1 MAMTFL
7 LVLVLVLGGQVVY
20 AFSLDAATKRRRTT
34 GKHPSSSRIRDAVVL
49 LKEETTTVG
58 SGGSSSSRMMKMSTT
73 ITENNKR
80 REFLH
85 RAMAAQIVIV
95 PTVVAVPVALVSQ
108 PSPAAAATTTTTTTT
123 NNKPPPILPLL
134 TTAKRLHAIPTFAI
148 VDGYGVPFHTYD
160 KDTAG
165 GLGYFFTS
173 YRSAEFV
180 LEDAK
185 AAFAKAKAEERKINN
200 NNVADEKRE
209 GEAEEEEDA
218 NNNNNGG
225 SEVPDSWG
233 QARIVSI
240 PLDVV
245 MQLTVKKTS
254 SIAQNGQGK
263 RFNTYYQVIPNQ
275 EEQNAALR
283 IEDGPRYRE
292 RGRVPLFY
300 IDGLQLPFEDDE
312 NDNNNKNNEGGS
324 GSSSSSMMTM
334 MNPVYLHVQDLKDEW
349 QRQHP
354 SSNGSILNMPPIK
367 VRELNETFR
376 AMIRP
381 GGKDVSLS
389 NLIFIPSLD
398 NVGMAKAIAAAGGGN
413 SKYRLGEMILTK

>member
-1 MAMTFL
+1 
-7 LVLVLVLGGQVVY
+7 V
-20 AFSLDAATKRRRTT
+20 
-34 GKHPSSSRIRDAVVL
+34 P
-49 LKEETTTVG
+49 
-58 SGGSSSSRMMKMSTT
+58 
-73 ITENNKR
+73 
-80 REFLH
+80 
-85 RAMAAQIVIV
+85 AQIVIV
-95 PTVVAVPVALVSQ
+95 STVVVAVPVALVSH
-108 PSPAAAATTTTTTTT
+108 PSPAAAAAAATTTTTTTT

-148 VDGYGVPFHTYD
+148 VDGYGLPFHTYD

-185 AAFAKAKAEERKINN
+185 VAFAKAKAEERRSNK
-200 NNVADEKRE
+200 VADEKRE
-209 GEAEEEEDA
+209 GEAEEEEYA
-218 NNNNNGG
+218 NNNIGA

-263 RFNTYYQVIPNQ
+263 RFTTYYQVIPNQ
-275 EEQNAALR
+275 DEQNAALR

-300 IDGLQLPFEDDE
+300 IDGLQIPFEDDE
-312 NDNNNKNNEGGS
+312 NDNNNNNNNEGGS
-324 GSSSSSMMTM
+324 GSGSGSSSMKTM
-334 MNPVYLHVQDLKDEW
+334 MNPVYLHIQDLKDEW

-354 SSNGSILNMPPIK
+354 SSNGSISTNMPPIK

-398 NVGMAKAIAAAGGGN
+398 NVSMAKAIIAAGGNSN

>member
-1 MAMTFL
+1 
-7 LVLVLVLGGQVVY
+7 
-20 AFSLDAATKRRRTT
+20 
-34 GKHPSSSRIRDAVVL
+34 
-49 LKEETTTVG
+49 
-58 SGGSSSSRMMKMSTT
+58 MMKMSTT

-95 PTVVAVPVALVSQ
+95 PTVVVAVPVALVSP
-108 PSPAAAATTTTTTTT
+108 PSPAAAAAAVTTTTTTT

-134 TTAKRLHAIPTFAI
+134 TTARRLHAIPTFAI

-173 YRSAEFV
+173 YRSAEYV

-185 AAFAKAKAEERKINN
+185 VAFAKAKADERRRSNN
-200 NNVADEKRE
+200 NNVAKEKRE

-218 NNNNNGG
+218 NNN
-225 SEVPDSWG
+225 EVPDSWG

-300 IDGLQLPFEDDE
+300 IDGLQIPFEDDE
-312 NDNNNKNNEGGS
+312 NNNNNNNNNNNEGGS
-324 GSSSSSMMTM
+324 SSSSSSSMKTM
-334 MNPVYLHVQDLKDEW
+334 MNPVYLHIQDLKDEW

-354 SSNGSILNMPPIK
+354 SSTNGSSSISTNIMPPIK

-376 AMIRP
+376 DMIRP
-381 GGKDVSLS
+381 GGKDISLS

-398 NVGMAKAIAAAGGGN
+398 NVSMAKAIAAGAGGGN

>member
-1 MAMTFL
+1 M
-7 LVLVLVLGGQVVY
+7 VGQVVES
-20 AFSLDAATKRRRTT
+20 FSFGAVTSRRTISNL
-34 GKHPSSSRIRDAVVL
+34 PSSARIRDAVVVVPE
-49 LKEETTTVG
+49 EETSVVVG
-58 SGGSSSSRMMKMSTT
+58 GGSSSRMMKVTT
-73 ITENNKR
+73 TLAENNKR

-85 RAMAAQIVIV
+85 RAMAQIVIV
-95 PTVVAVPVALVSQ
+95 PTVVVVPIAWVSH
-108 PSPAAAATTTTTTTT
+108 PSSSAAAATTDS
-123 NNKPPPILPLL
+123 KPPPILPLL
-134 TTAKRLHAIPTFAI
+134 TTAMRLHAIPTFAI
-148 VDGYGVPFHTYD
+148 VDGNGVPFHTYD

-180 LEDAK
+180 LDDAK
-185 AAFAKAKAEERKINN
+185 VAFAKAKAEERSN
-200 NNVADEKRE
+200 NNVDKKGEGDEEKVDVNE
-209 GEAEEEEDA
+209 GA
-218 NNNNNGG
+218 
-225 SEVPDSWG
+225 VPDSWG

-240 PLDVV
+240 PLDVA
-245 MQLTVKKTS
+245 MQLSVKKGTS

-263 RFNTYYQVIPNQ
+263 SFNTYYQVIPSQ

-300 IDGLQLPFEDDE
+300 IDGLQIPSKDDD
-312 NDNNNKNNEGGS
+312 NSIKNNNDEGGS
-324 GSSSSSMMTM
+324 SSSSSSMMTM

-354 SSNGSILNMPPIK
+354 SNDDSSSSSSIATNLPPIK

-381 GGKDVSLS
+381 GGKDDSLT
-389 NLIFIPSLD
+389 NIIFIPSSE
-398 NVGMAKAIAAAGGGN
+398 NVSKAKAISVDTN
-413 SKYRLGEMILTK
+413 KYRLGKMILTK

>member
-1 MAMTFL
+1 M
-7 LVLVLVLGGQVVY
+7 VGQVVES
-20 AFSLDAATKRRRTT
+20 FSFGAVTSRRTISNL
-34 GKHPSSSRIRDAVVL
+34 PSSARIRDAVVVVPE
-49 LKEETTTVG
+49 EETSVVVG
-58 SGGSSSSRMMKMSTT
+58 GGSSSRMMKVTT
-73 ITENNKR
+73 TLAENNKR

-85 RAMAAQIVIV
+85 RAMAQIVIV
-95 PTVVAVPVALVSQ
+95 PTVVVVPIAWVSH
-108 PSPAAAATTTTTTTT
+108 PSSSAAAATTDS
-123 NNKPPPILPLL
+123 KPPPILPLL
-134 TTAKRLHAIPTFAI
+134 TTAMRLHAIPTFAI
-148 VDGYGVPFHTYD
+148 VDGNGVPFHTYD

-180 LEDAK
+180 LDDAK
-185 AAFAKAKAEERKINN
+185 VAFAKAKAEERSN
-200 NNVADEKRE
+200 NNVDKKGEGDEEKVDVNE
-209 GEAEEEEDA
+209 GA
-218 NNNNNGG
+218 
-225 SEVPDSWG
+225 VPDSWG

-240 PLDVV
+240 PLDVA
-245 MQLTVKKTS
+245 MQLSVKKGTS

-263 RFNTYYQVIPNQ
+263 SFNTYYQVIPSQ

-300 IDGLQLPFEDDE
+300 IDGLQIPSKDDD
-312 NDNNNKNNEGGS
+312 NSIKNNNDEGGS
-324 GSSSSSMMTM
+324 SSSSSSMMTM

-354 SSNGSILNMPPIK
+354 SNDDSSSSSSIATNLPPIK

-381 GGKDVSLS
+381 GGKDDSLT
-389 NLIFIPSLD
+389 NIIFIPSSE
-398 NVGMAKAIAAAGGGN
+398 NVSKAKDISGDTN
-413 SKYRLGEMILTK
+413 KYRLGKMILTK

>member
-1 MAMTFL
+1 MMTFL
-7 LVLVLVLGGQVVY
+7 LVLVVVVVVVGQVVES
-20 AFSLDAATKRRRTT
+20 FSFGAVTGRRTISNL
-34 GKHPSSSRIRDAVVL
+34 PSSARIRDAVVVVPE
-49 LKEETTTVG
+49 EETIVVVG
-58 SGGSSSSRMMKMSTT
+58 GGSSSRMMKMTT
-73 ITENNKR
+73 TTLAENNKR

-85 RAMAAQIVIV
+85 RAMAQIVIV
-95 PTVVAVPVALVSQ
+95 PTVVVVPVAWVSH
-108 PSPAAAATTTTTTTT
+108 PSSSAAAAATTDS
-123 NNKPPPILPLL
+123 KPPPILPLL
-134 TTAKRLHAIPTFAI
+134 TTARRLHAIPTFAI
-148 VDGYGVPFHTYD
+148 VDGNGVPFHTYD

-180 LEDAK
+180 LDDAK
-185 AAFAKAKAEERKINN
+185 VAFAKAKAEERSNS
-200 NNVADEKRE
+200 NVDKKGEGDEEKVDVNE
-209 GEAEEEEDA
+209 GA
-218 NNNNNGG
+218 
-225 SEVPDSWG
+225 VPDSWG

-240 PLDVV
+240 PLDVA
-245 MQLTVKKTS
+245 MQLSVKKGTS

-263 RFNTYYQVIPNQ
+263 SFNTYYQVIPSQ

-300 IDGLQLPFEDDE
+300 IDGLQIPSKDDDNSIK
-312 NDNNNKNNEGGS
+312 NDNDEGGNS
-324 GSSSSSMMTM
+324 SSSSSMMTM

-354 SSNGSILNMPPIK
+354 SNDSSSSSSSIATNMPPIK

-381 GGKDVSLS
+381 GGKDDSLT
-389 NLIFIPSLD
+389 NIIFIPSSE
-398 NVGMAKAIAAAGGGN
+398 NVGKAKAISVGTN
-413 SKYRLGEMILTK
+413 KYRLGKMILTK

>member
-1 MAMTFL
+1 M
-7 LVLVLVLGGQVVY
+7 VGQVVES
-20 AFSLDAATKRRRTT
+20 FSFGAVTSRRTISNL
-34 GKHPSSSRIRDAVVL
+34 PSSARIRDAVVVVPE
-49 LKEETTTVG
+49 EETSVVVG
-58 SGGSSSSRMMKMSTT
+58 GGSSSRMMKVTT
-73 ITENNKR
+73 TLAENNKR

-85 RAMAAQIVIV
+85 RAMAQIVIV
-95 PTVVAVPVALVSQ
+95 PTVVVVPIAWVSH
-108 PSPAAAATTTTTTTT
+108 PSSSAAAATTDS
-123 NNKPPPILPLL
+123 KPPPILPLL
-134 TTAKRLHAIPTFAI
+134 TTAMRLHAIPTFAI
-148 VDGYGVPFHTYD
+148 VDGNGVPFHTYD

-180 LEDAK
+180 LDDAK
-185 AAFAKAKAEERKINN
+185 VAFAKAKAEERSN
-200 NNVADEKRE
+200 NNVDKKGEGDEEKVDVNE
-209 GEAEEEEDA
+209 GA
-218 NNNNNGG
+218 
-225 SEVPDSWG
+225 VPDSWG

-240 PLDVV
+240 PLDVA
-245 MQLTVKKTS
+245 MQLSVKKGTS

-263 RFNTYYQVIPNQ
+263 SFNTYYQVIPSQ

-300 IDGLQLPFEDDE
+300 IDGLQIPSKDDD
-312 NDNNNKNNEGGS
+312 NSIKNNNDDDEGGS
-324 GSSSSSMMTM
+324 SSSSSSSMMTM

-354 SSNGSILNMPPIK
+354 SNDDSMLPPIK

-381 GGKDVSLS
+381 GGKDDSLT
-389 NLIFIPSLD
+389 NIIFIPSSE
-398 NVGMAKAIAAAGGGN
+398 NVSKPKAISGDTN
-413 SKYRLGEMILTK
+413 KYRLGKMILTK